1 MPMNETPK
9 PAVYICPMHAEVRGT
24 RPGRCPECGMSLV
37 PDGAVQIPAPHARQP
52 DAHRRHGRHHGRGD
66 GRRDDDDAVNE
77 ARRRSKVS
85 RQRQGEAAPGAPGV
99 PKDHC
104 DPLRFLSQ

>member
-37 PDGAVQIPAPHARQP
+37 TEGARFKFL
-52 DAHRRHGRHHGRGD
+52 RHMLGSPMHI
-66 GRRDDDDAVNE
+66 AVM
-77 ARRRSKVS
+77 AGIMVVVM
-85 RQRQGEAAPGAPGV
+85 AAAMTMM
-99 PKDHC
+99 
-104 DPLRFLSQ
+104 R